1 MSDKITSKNR
11 PKVYVEDRYAA
22 AFCDALHETTTKVWE
37 DVELFKRQLF
47 AHTATEAGFGL
58 WTDFLSIT
66 NKISSGGKLPLI
78 LEHLQSDCTFTKNSV
93 DSIIKKVLGSILY
106 TITEGVNTVSIVLP
120 DSVEKAKVS
129 ALKLELEKI
138 RPLHINV
145 KVRTVSTSDEPVA
158 FYISSKTGE
167 LLMSVPDNYYGEFDP
182 STMEGAS
189 IAFEATNGNLVL
201 EAPDDYAGAV
211 FAIRNG
217 NLEVRY

>member
-93 DSIIKKVLGSILY
+93 DSRIKKVLGSILY

>member
-11 PKVYVEDRYAA
+11 PKVYGEDRYAA
-22 AFCDALHETTTKVWE
+22 AFCNALHEATTKVWG

-47 AHTATEAGFGL
+47 AHTATEAGFEL

-66 NKISSGGKLPLI
+66 NKKSSGGKLPSI

-93 DSIIKKVLGSILY
+93 DARIKKVLGSILY

-120 DSVEKAKVS
+120 DSIEKAKVS
-129 ALKLELEKI
+129 ALRLELEKI

-158 FYISSKTGE
+158 FYISSKAGE
-167 LLMSVPDNYYGEFDP
+167 LMMSVPDNYYGEFDP

-189 IAFEATNGNLVL
+189 IAFEATNGNLAL

-211 FAIRNG
+211 FAIKNG